1 MTSARDAF
9 VDTKAFSRERA
20 RPLAPDDRRD
30 AILDAVVPLL
40 REHGRDVST
49 RQLADAAGVAEGT
62 LFRAFGDKDSLL
74 EAAIERIFD
83 PAPLWAA
90 LRVIDVDLALEAKLA
105 QVLDRLHSHFRAVFA
120 AVMALGI
127 RERRPALRAEFD
139 RALSA
144 ILIDLLAPHRAALA
158 VSPEVV
164 ADYIRLVAF
173 ASSHP
178 LSPDLGD
185 DVLSALIARGILRR
199 EEES

>member
-1 MTSARDAF
+1 MISPRDAF

-20 RPLAPDDRRD
+20 RPLSPDDRRD

-40 REHGRDVST
+40 RANGRDVST
-49 RQLADAAGVAEGT
+49 RQLAEAAGVAEGT
-62 LFRAFGDKDSLL
+62 LFRAFGDKDSLI

-90 LRVIDVDLALEAKLA
+90 LRAIDADLPLEEKLA
-105 QVLDRLHSHFRAVFA
+105 EVLDRLHVHFRAVFA

-127 RERRPALRAEFD
+127 RERRPALRAEFE
-139 RALSA
+139 AHLGA
-144 ILIDLLAPHRAALA
+144 VLGDLLAPHRESLA

-178 LSPDLGD
+178 LSPVLGD
-185 DVLSALIARGILRR
+185 DVLATLIARGIVRR
-199 EEES
+199 PKES

>member
-1 MTSARDAF
+1 MISARDAF
-9 VDTKAFSRERA
+9 VDSKAFSRERA
-20 RPLAPDDRRD
+20 RPLAPDERRD

-62 LFRAFGDKDSLL
+62 LFRAFGDKESLM

-90 LRVIDVDLALEAKLA
+90 LRGIDADLPLEAKLEH
-105 QVLDRLHSHFRAVFA
+105 VLDRLHVHFRAVFA

-139 RALSA
+139 RGLAA
-144 ILIDLLAPHRAALA
+144 ILVDLLEPHRDALA
-158 VSPEVV
+158 VTPAVV

-185 DVLSALIARGILRR
+185 DVLATLIARGIVRR
-199 EEES
+199 PQES